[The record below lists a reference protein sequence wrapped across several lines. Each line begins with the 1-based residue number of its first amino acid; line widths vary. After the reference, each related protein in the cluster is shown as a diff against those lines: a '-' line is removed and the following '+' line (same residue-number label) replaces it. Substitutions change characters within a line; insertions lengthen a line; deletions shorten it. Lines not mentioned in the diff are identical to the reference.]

1 MARQN
6 HGPLSRAK
14 GKIGGVVY
22 QQYEGMQVSREYQP
36 VVKNPQTT
44 KQVENRAK
52 FKMAS
57 QIVAEFSE
65 VLNARLGNL
74 SIYTRIR
81 RGASVNAIYAI
92 IDPSTPPTAQA
103 LVSDVVSSINAK
115 SVSGISNIT
124 LNDVSLSF
132 EMTVPTGYTVI
143 YTQCGYNTNG
153 TLTNRMT
160 ETYTSNGSA
169 KTINF
174 IGPKTDIIMA
184 VSVRALTDAGRAVI
198 SNISVNSTGNAWVN
212 EIARGVASGDIEISN
227 MVGNTHT
234 A

>member
-14 GKIGGVVY
+14 GKLGGVVY
-22 QQYEGMQVSREYQP
+22 QQYEGMQISREYQP

-57 QIVAEFSE
+57 QIVAEFSD
-65 VLNARLGNL
+65 VLNARLSNL
-74 SIYTRIR
+74 NIYTRIR
-81 RGASVNAIYAI
+81 RGAAVNAIYGI
-92 IDPSTPPTAQA
+92 IDSTTPPTSQA
-103 LVSDVVSSINAK
+103 LVNDVVGAINAK

-132 EMTVPTGYTVI
+132 EMTVPTGYTVVF
-143 YTQCGYNTNG
+143 TQCGYDTKG
-153 TLTNRMT
+153 MLTKRLT
-160 ETYTSNGSA
+160 DTYESDGAA
-169 KTINF
+169 KTVNF
-174 IGPKTDIIMA
+174 LGPKTDIIMA
-184 VSVRALTDAGRAVI
+184 VAMRALTDAGRATI
-198 SNISVNSTGNAWVN
+198 DNIRVAQAGNAWVN
-212 EIARGVASGDIEISN
+212 EIARGVAAGDIEISN
-227 MVGNTHT
+227 MVGNSHV